1 MLESVEDL
9 SAASLS
15 PVLEGTID
23 NPGAHDRPATGAQ
36 VIPYTEAREH
46 VGQVKTVQG
55 VVRYLFNNG
64 KSFYL
69 GFQDPHQG
77 AFAALIP
84 VSYLERFPDQPE
96 NLFHLEDEVK
106 ITGKIVWYQ
115 GDPVIYVSDPSQIE
129 WVK

>member
-1 MLESVEDL
+1 M
-9 SAASLS
+9 
-15 PVLEGTID
+15 LEGTID
-23 NPGAHDRPATGAQ
+23 NPGAYDRPASGAQ
-36 VIPYTEAREH
+36 IIPYTEAWGH
-46 VGQVKTVQG
+46 VGEVKTVQG

-84 VSYLERFPDQPE
+84 VGYLELFSDQPE

-115 GDPVIYVSDPSQIE
+115 GDPVIYVSDPAQIE
-129 WVK
+129 FVGAP